1 VSRLY
6 LLENGGET
14 MERSN
19 FGEDDDGIF
28 NFENM
33 SYFDIIKIANEDII
47 NSIAWY
53 VAELA
58 TLFGEQ
64 SSMNLD
70 EKNEASKRRL
80 IEDFLAYL
88 KKREDEDLSFKD
100 ISNFCISELKE
111 MFHDADFIDS
121 LKKCVEIN
129 LRAKEIDY
137 LYEEEP
143 ETKNK

>member
-1 VSRLY
+1 
-6 LLENGGET
+6 

-88 KKREDEDLSFKD
+88 KKRKMRIFRSK
-100 ISNFCISELKE
+100 ISAILHSEMKRCSMMPIS
-111 MFHDADFIDS
+111 
-121 LKKCVEIN
+121 
-129 LRAKEIDY
+129 
-137 LYEEEP
+137 
-143 ETKNK
+143 